1 MLTNLHVKNLAL
13 IKESEVEFTPG
24 LNILTGETGAGKS
37 IIIGSIAYA
46 LGAKADSDLIREGE
60 DYALIELVFHVD
72 KPQQRKAIE
81 EMDMPIEEDGTI
93 ILTKKITAGRNVL
106 KVCGETIT
114 AKQAKELATV
124 LIDVHGQHEHQ
135 SLLQPKKQKE
145 ILDGFAQ
152 EELAK
157 RKEKLSVMYR
167 QYCDMVQERTTLAM
181 DDARREREIAMARY
195 EYEEIEN
202 AGLSI
207 GEDVDL
213 EKQYKKMQNGQKISD
228 ALDRVSAILGQEEN
242 GVINGV
248 GEALYELTQAA
259 ELDEELIGLKDQ
271 FADAESVLHDA
282 YHAVENYR
290 DNFVFDQKNFDE
302 VSERLN
308 LVNHLMNKYGHNIED
323 VLAYGEKRK
332 QELDKLED
340 LAAYLEQ
347 LNGRILN
354 LENEIRQLCREI
366 HEIRIHHAKDL
377 SREIKTILGDM
388 NFLKVSFE
396 IAVIEKEEFGSDGF
410 DDVVF
415 QISMNPGE
423 RMKPIAEV
431 ASGGELSRIM
441 LALKAVFAKKD
452 DIDTLIFDE
461 IDAGISGRTAWKV
474 SEVMGRLA
482 KTNQIICITHLPQI
496 AAMADTHFM
505 IEKAQE
511 DTMTTTDI
519 YALDKDKSVEE
530 VARLLGSDTITD
542 AVRANAKELIA
553 KAQEIKKG

>member
-46 LGAKADSDLIREGE
+46 LGAKAESDLIREGE
-60 DYALIELVFHVD
+60 DHALIELVFHVD

-81 EMDMPIEEDGTI
+81 EMDFPIEEDGTI

-152 EELAK
+152 EELAQ
-157 RKEKLSVMYR
+157 RKEKLSGMYR
-167 QYCDMVQERTTLAM
+167 QYCEMVQERATLAM
-181 DDARREREIAMARY
+181 DDARREREIAMARF
-195 EYEEIEN
+195 EFEEIEN
-202 AGLSI
+202 AGLTI
-207 GEDVDL
+207 GEDVEL

-242 GVINGV
+242 GAINGV

-259 ELDEELIGLKDQ
+259 ELDEELICLKDQ
-271 FADAESVLHDA
+271 LADAESVLHDA
-282 YHAVENYR
+282 YHAMENYR
-290 DNFVFDQKNFDE
+290 ENYLFDQKTFDE
-302 VSERLN
+302 VTERLN
-308 LVNHLMNKYGHNIED
+308 LVNHLMNKYGHSVED
-323 VLAYGEKRK
+323 VLAYGEKRR
-332 QELDKLED
+332 QELEKLED
-340 LAAYLEQ
+340 LVSYLEQ
-347 LNGRILN
+347 LNARIAN
-354 LENEIRQLCREI
+354 LENEIRQLCGEI
-366 HEIRIHHAKDL
+366 HEIRTRHSKDL
-377 SREIKTILGDM
+377 SREIKTILEDM

-505 IEKAQE
+505 IEKAQVG
-511 DTMTTTDI
+511 TMTTTDI
-519 YALDKDKSVEE
+519 YALDRDQSVEE

-542 AVRANAKELIA
+542 AVRTNAKELIA